1 MERFQRFISV
11 NKSNIES
18 NLKPGITSEANQV
31 TPSVL
36 TPIAVEWQDVTYY
49 VEVPARVILSDSGDV
64 FTDGKKPD
72 YAGESAEVTYAAF
85 TDTEVPEIEVKVS
98 DSQKMTVT
106 GSSSGTSNE
115 LTMLIYSIDGERREP
130 TNGYSWLGILSTKNL
145 LLHQEI

>member
-72 YAGESAEVTYAAF
+72 YAGEFLLA
-85 TDTEVPEIEVKVS
+85 
-98 DSQKMTVT
+98 
-106 GSSSGTSNE
+106 
-115 LTMLIYSIDGERREP
+115 
-130 TNGYSWLGILSTKNL
+130 STK
-145 LLHQEI
+145 I